1 MGLFHLFQTTHG
13 LTECRI
19 VNPFKAQAQ
28 VKAHL
33 VYPLP
38 AGFVVSAIFENL
50 PGVAHE
56 AYFRVRNDDIA
67 PSLGAQPGGVRDA
80 GGVHHDRQ
88 SPALIAT
95 KSQFE
100 PRRTLFDLRLAKVF
114 SVGERTTLRA
124 NLDMRTAEQ
133 K

>member
-95 KSQFE
+95 KSESRSHCHQAV
-100 PRRTLFDLRLAKVF
+100 RTP
-114 SVGERTTLRA
+114 A
-124 NLDMRTAEQ
+124 NLVRSAAGQ
-133 K
+133 SLLGR